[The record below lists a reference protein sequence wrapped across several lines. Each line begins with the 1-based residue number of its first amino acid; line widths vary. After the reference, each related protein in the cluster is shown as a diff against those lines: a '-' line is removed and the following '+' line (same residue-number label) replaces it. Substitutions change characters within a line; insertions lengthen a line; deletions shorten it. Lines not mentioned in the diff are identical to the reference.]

1 MKRLVPGFLKM
12 ALQRLFFRDLLLRIK
27 NKVLEGWQKGLYTG
41 FIELFYNGL
50 TRNPNEP

>member
-27 NKVLEGWQKGLYTG
+27 NKVLEGWQKRALYWIYRTILQR
-41 FIELFYNGL
+41 FNK
-50 TRNPNEP
+50 EP